1 MDIENQLKRTM
12 KTKIYIGAAVAV
24 IALLTLGTLTAMGRT
39 IPKGAQAVTPF
50 SAQKYL
56 GTWYEIAR
64 FDFYFERGLNKT
76 TANYSMNKDGSI
88 KVVNRGYDAAKGKWK
103 EATGKAKFVG
113 ADDVAM
119 LKVSF
124 FGPFYAGYN
133 VVALDAEYR
142 YALVI
147 GKNTDYMWLLSRE
160 KSMPR
165 EVIDQYLAVARK
177 IGFDT
182 SRLLWVEQ

>member
-1 MDIENQLKRTM
+1 M
-12 KTKIYIGAAVAV
+12 
-24 IALLTLGTLTAMGRT
+24 LLTLGILTVMGNT

-64 FDFYFERGLNKT
+64 FDFYFERGLSKT

-88 KVVNRGYDAAKGKWK
+88 KVVNRGYDAVKAKWK

-113 ADDVAM
+113 STDVAM

-124 FGPFYAGYN
+124 FGPFYTGYN
-133 VVALDAEYR
+133 VVAIDDRYR
-142 YALVI
+142 YALVT
-147 GKNTDYMWLLSRE
+147 GKNFDYMWLLSRE
-160 KSMPR
+160 KNMPQ
-165 EVIDQYLAVARK
+165 EVIDRYITIAQK

-182 SRLLWVEQ
+182 SRLIWVEQ

>member
-1 MDIENQLKRTM
+1 M
-12 KTKIYIGAAVAV
+12 
-24 IALLTLGTLTAMGRT
+24 LLTLVSLAVMWNT
-39 IPKGAQAVTPF
+39 IPKGVQAVTPF
-50 SAQKYL
+50 SVQKYL

-64 FDFYFERGLNKT
+64 FDFCFERGLSKT
-76 TANYSMNKDGSI
+76 TANYSMNRDGSV
-88 KVVNRGYDAAKGKWK
+88 KVLNRGYAAARGKWK

-113 ADDVAM
+113 STDVAM

-133 VVALDAEYR
+133 VVAIDDRYR

-147 GKNTDYMWLLSRE
+147 GRNLNYMWLLSRE
-160 KSMPR
+160 KNMPQ
-165 EVIDQYLAVARK
+165 EVSDRYIVLAQK

-182 SRLLWVEQ
+182 SQLIWVEQ